1 MSLAGECYLFE
12 DGGGYHLHIF
22 LTDYLG
28 DPPQAIIVNI
38 TSWRKN
44 SDETCIIQPG
54 EHPFI
59 RKKSVVLYGK
69 ASIIKES
76 NVEYIKR
83 QGKQQETI
91 SNELLYRMHAGLCKS
106 KRTSKIVK
114 EFYQKHHT

>member
-22 LTDYLG
+22 LSDYSG
-28 DPPQAIIVNI
+28 DPPQTIIVNI
-38 TSWRKN
+38 TSWREN

-69 ASIIKES
+69 ASIIKVS
-76 NVEYIKR
+76 NVEYLKR

-91 SNELLYRMHAGLCKS
+91 SNKLLSKMCAGLCKS
-106 KRTSKIVK
+106 KRTSKRVK
-114 EFYQKHHT
+114 EFYRKYHT